1 LEIFKKNQRLLTKSK
16 NCTTLL
22 KTFRDSI
29 MITVH
34 SVQTVF
40 HCAEGSAKLRTKG
53 PLILKMF
60 KNLEPRFFDSEDF
73 KN

>member
-1 LEIFKKNQRLLTKSK
+1 
-16 NCTTLL
+16 
-22 KTFRDSI
+22 

-40 HCAEGSAKLRTKG
+40 HCAEGSAKLRTEG
-53 PLILKMF
+53 FLILKMF